1 MSKTKILSGALVAS
15 LLLSACSLKKNMDEM
30 KDSTVHM
37 KDQTDRLA
45 KTSDGLA
52 HRTNALETEL
62 TEKETYAMFVLNIQK
77 LFGEDDEVGQWNQ
90 EPSMLLYAGAAVRSM
105 RFQFWKGD
113 GSESLKTLDDRFE
126 ESAKIF
132 FTRTVQYI
140 PRDFEVNV
148 LNPSR
153 AYKAVASLGTQLDE
167 VRPEYV
173 ASLQQAGLSHLS
185 LYDVIVDSLR
195 HQNVTAARTETL
207 PQTAAMVL
215 QWKQEAIHFL
225 QLRHNYFPMMVLT
238 RMTDFPDL
246 WAFPGRFMMTLQGR
260 TVDLS
265 KFDTEQLREWTS
277 WLNKAEQTRL
287 DLQSIGVT
295 PVYNHMF
302 LNLVKSVQF
311 AGQEQLL
318 AASPATLSPLQ
329 KMQREFVRAYV
340 KAYSVADPGLLGVQ
354 NSQGPS
360 VTKAP

>member
-1 MSKTKILSGALVAS
+1 MSKIKIFSAALAAA
-15 LLLSACSLKKNMDEM
+15 LLLNSCSLKKNMDEM

-37 KDQTDRLA
+37 KEQTDRLA

-90 EPSMLLYAGAAVRSM
+90 ESSMLLYSGAAVRSL

-113 GSESLKTLDDRFE
+113 GSESLSTLDDRYQE
-126 ESAKIF
+126 AIKIF
-132 FTRTVQYI
+132 FARTVQYI

-153 AYKAVASLGTQLDE
+153 AFKAVASLGTQLDE
-167 VRPEYV
+167 TRPEYRE
-173 ASLQQAGLSHLS
+173 SLRQAGLSGLS
-185 LYDVIVDSLR
+185 LYDVIIDSLR
-195 HQNVTAARTETL
+195 HRDALARKETL

-238 RMTDFPDL
+238 RITDFPDL
-246 WAFPGRFMMTLQGR
+246 WAFPGRFMMTLRGR

-265 KFDTEQLREWTS
+265 KFDVEQLREWTS
-277 WLNKAEQTRL
+277 WLSKAEQTRV

-302 LNLVKSVQF
+302 LNLVKSVRFTDQK
-311 AGQEQLL
+311 ELL
-318 AASPATLSPLQ
+318 AANEAELGPLQ
-329 KMQREFVRAYV
+329 KVRSEFVRAYV
-340 KAYSVADPGLLGVQ
+340 KTYSVPDPGILGEQ
-354 NSQGPS
+354 NSQSSPTA
-360 VTKAP
+360 VAP